1 MEKRIVSEVDDF
13 LRILKAT
20 NGQPTDL
27 NPVLAVS
34 ISNVICDVL
43 MSVKFSHNDA
53 RFIRFMELIEEG
65 FKLFGSLE
73 YVFFI
78 PILKYLPGHTK
89 TRQKIAKVSYFLTI
103 SIVYEYPCTSE
114 WLSLLE
120 DTEFVTGKGRIVL
133 LTEYPANLDLKF
145 SAFDLSKY

>member
-13 LRILKAT
+13 LTILKAT

-27 NPVLAVS
+27 NSVLAVS

-103 SIVYEYPCTSE
+103 RI
-114 WLSLLE
+114 SLHLG
-120 DTEFVTGKGRIVL
+120 VTFTIRRH
-133 LTEYPANLDLKF
+133 
-145 SAFDLSKY
+145 